1 MNEELT
7 AEEWKRRYEKEKD
20 RVARLKG
27 ELARAE
33 AELERWRKGEQ
44 VSPDEQIKIEA
55 IDSDLSASG
64 PAPASATPGTSN
76 VSATAG
82 ALSDATY
89 VVASISKEDWE
100 REKSALYAQLE
111 EKDDEISN
119 SSQAVEKLKLQ
130 LLDQEDLINQLRK
143 ENDDLQNKI
152 NSLEIENESQKDE
165 VKEVLKALEEL
176 AMNFDQKQQEAD
188 MKTKEN
194 ETLTQELEKKGA
206 HLKNTQDEMETV
218 KDTIQTQRK
227 RNFEIMVTLIKDL
240 GDIGN
245 ILGGQIATEFKVVFV
260 GFYLE
265 LYV

>member
-1 MNEELT
+1 M
-7 AEEWKRRYEKEKD
+7 
-20 RVARLKG
+20 ARLKG

-44 VSPDEQIKIEA
+44 VSPDEQIKIDA
-55 IDSDLSASG
+55 IDSDLSASSS
-64 PAPASATPGTSN
+64 AVASTNLIPTSSYSNVNATPGT
-76 VSATAG
+76 
-82 ALSDATY
+82 LDATY
-89 VVASISKEDWE
+89 VVAKEDWE
-100 REKSALYAQLE
+100 REKIALYAQLE

-119 SSQAVEKLKLQ
+119 QSQAVEKLKLQ

-143 ENDDLQNKI
+143 ENDELQNKI

-194 ETLTQELEKKGA
+194 ETLCQDLDKKSAVLKNMQDELETFKEGI
-206 HLKNTQDEMETV
+206 LTT
-218 KDTIQTQRK
+218 RK
-227 RNFEIMVTLIKDL
+227 RNFEIMITLIKDL

-245 ILGGQIATEFKVVFV
+245 ILGGQIATEFKVNLF
-260 GFYLE
+260 
-265 LYV
+265 